1 MESEHWILR
10 VSSCVSEDKLASM
23 VAQMVRNLPT
33 MWETRVRSLGWE
45 DPLEK
50 GVATCSSILAWR
62 ISWTGSLVG
71 CSPWACKE
79 LDLTE
84 QPPHMV
90 FNELSWGLNE
100 VMSMWLPS
108 RCVAQRTPSRRVSV
122 GSPVHFLFLSHR
134 KTTFP
139 SLPCSRQSHGR
150 LWLTNCVQ
158 KCHLPVLTTDPAA
171 PSSCFISPGEC

>member
-1 MESEHWILR
+1 MVRAGNLESEHWILR

-71 CSPWACKE
+71 CSPWGCKE

-90 FNELSWGLNE
+90 FSELSWGLNE

-108 RCVAQRTPSRRVSV
+108 RSGHRELPREESASAHLSISSSCPTGRLHFPACLAV
-122 GSPVHFLFLSHR
+122 GSHTAGS
-134 KTTFP
+134 
-139 SLPCSRQSHGR
+139 G
-150 LWLTNCVQ
+150 
-158 KCHLPVLTTDPAA
+158 
-171 PSSCFISPGEC
+171 